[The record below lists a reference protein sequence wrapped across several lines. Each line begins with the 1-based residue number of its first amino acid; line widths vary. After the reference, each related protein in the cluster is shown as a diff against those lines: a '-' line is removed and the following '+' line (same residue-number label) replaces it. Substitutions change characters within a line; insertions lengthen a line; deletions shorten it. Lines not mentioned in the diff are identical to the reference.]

1 MTQKTLSITGMSCGH
16 CVEHVKTALE
26 GVDGVDSAEVSLD
39 ANSAT
44 INASTDVLDDALT
57 DAVKAAGYDATV
69 T

>member
-26 GVDGVDSAEVSLD
+26 GIDGVDSAEVSLD

-44 INASTDVLDDALT
+44 INASVDVLDDALT